1 LQRLREMKQRVEMRR
16 RERGELIPSK
26 SWQGLFNQKG
36 QYNPYIEEGNRERER
51 EREREGNEE
60 GSPYAIGWEW
70 L

>member
-1 LQRLREMKQRVEMRR
+1 MKQRVEMRR

-51 EREREGNEE
+51 EREK
-60 GSPYAIGWEW
+60 
-70 L
+70 